1 MLQLN
6 NLEKLVSKRKRVGR
20 GGKWGT
26 SCGRGKGGQKSRTG
40 SNSDIKPPFEGGQM
54 PLTRRLPQRG
64 FTNVFKKEFTVV
76 NLEDL
81 ELRFDDGA
89 TVDSNTLREKGLL
102 KGKRS
107 CAVKILGVGA
117 LSKKLIVNADAFSKP
132 AREAIEKIGGKAQL
146 IQEMNR
152 GGVAS

>member
-40 SNSDIKPPFEGGQM
+40 SNSDIKAPFEGGQM
-54 PLTRRLPQRG
+54 PLSRRLPQRG
-64 FTNVFKKEFTVV
+64 FTNVFKKEFVIINLAELEIRFNNGDEV
-76 NLEDL
+76 N
-81 ELRFDDGA
+81 A
-89 TVDSNTLREKGLL
+89 NSLREKGLL
-102 KGKRS
+102 KGKKS

-117 LSKKLIVNADAFSKP
+117 LSKKLVVNADAFSGS
-132 AREAIEKIGGKAQL
+132 AREAIEKVGGKAQL
-146 IQEMNR
+146 IQEINR
-152 GGVAS
+152 VGVTS

>member
-6 NLEKLVSKRKRVGR
+6 NLDKLVSKRKRVGR

-40 SNSDIKPPFEGGQM
+40 SNQDIKPPFEGGQM
-54 PLTRRLPQRG
+54 PLSRRLPQRG
-64 FTNVFKKEFTVV
+64 FTNVFKKSFTVV

-81 ELRFDDGA
+81 EMRFGNGDKVNYD
-89 TVDSNTLREKGLL
+89 TLKEKGLL

-117 LSKKLIVNADAFSKP
+117 LSKKLEVSADAFSSS
-132 AREAIEKIGGKAQL
+132 AREAIEKVGGKAQL
-146 IQEMNR
+146 VQEINR

>member
-40 SNSDIKPPFEGGQM
+40 SNADIKPPFEGGQM
-54 PLTRRLPQRG
+54 PLSRRLPRRG
-64 FTNVFKKEFTVV
+64 FTNVFKKEFVII
-76 NLEDL
+76 NLTEL
-81 ELRFDDGA
+81 ELRFNDGEQVNCA
-89 TVDSNTLREKGLL
+89 SLREKGLV
-102 KGKRS
+102 KGKKN
-107 CAVKILGVGA
+107 CAVKVLGVGV
-117 LSKKLIVNADAFSKP
+117 LSKKLIVSADAFSQS

-146 IQEMNR
+146 IREIDR
-152 GGVAS
+152 GGVTS